1 LSGSKLSIKINIF
14 NMRILLVDFGL
25 SDAQDVR
32 FYIFIAYNFHNREIV
47 FDVPYNGEP
56 LNMAPFKYYYI
67 ISEVYNKP
75 IISDIVS
82 AALIS
87 AIFFDPPFPVELT
100 KELSIM

>member
-1 LSGSKLSIKINIF
+1 MACNL
-14 NMRILLVDFGL
+14 
-25 SDAQDVR
+25 
-32 FYIFIAYNFHNREIV
+32 HNREIV
-47 FDVPYNGEP
+47 FIAAYNGKSFN
-56 LNMAPFKYYYI
+56 LAPFKYYYI